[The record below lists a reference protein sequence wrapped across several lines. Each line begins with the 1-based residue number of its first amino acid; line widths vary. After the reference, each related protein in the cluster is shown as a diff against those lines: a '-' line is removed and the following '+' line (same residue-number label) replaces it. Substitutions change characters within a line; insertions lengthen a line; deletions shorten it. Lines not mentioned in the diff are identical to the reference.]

1 MKQLAILGA
10 GESGLGAA
18 LLAKREGYGVW
29 VSDMG
34 AISSARKE
42 ALIEAGIGFEEGGHD
57 EAKIL
62 SSDLIIKSPGIPD
75 KAPLIK
81 KAHEE
86 GIPVIDELEFACH
99 YSAGKVIA
107 ITGTNGKT
115 TTTLLTYH
123 LIKEAGLDVG
133 LAGNVGKSWAGQLV
147 DKDHDWWVIETSS
160 FQIDGFMCF
169 RPDIAMLTNI
179 TPDHLDRYE
188 YQLDN
193 YIISKMGIFKM
204 MTSRDKAIYYKED
217 LLSQKGL
224 QIKPAKAS
232 AFWISLEEKQEKGGF
247 SDGELLI
254 INAADK
260 TAKIPVSGLSIQG
273 KHNILNSLF
282 AGTAALMAGLTEEQL
297 IAGFKTFK
305 NAPHRMEL
313 IRTVDGVRFVNDSKG
328 TNVESTYY
336 ALGSYTDPMIWI
348 AGGVDKGNDYTVL
361 HDLVKD
367 GKVKVLICLGTDNE
381 KLKKA
386 FAGMIAE
393 IRETQDIREAVL
405 WGQQLAAKGEVVLL
419 SPACASFDLFK
430 NYEDRGEQF
439 RSAVLNLNENQKV

>member
-29 VSDMG
+29 VSDLG
-34 AISSARKE
+34 TISEERK
-42 ALIEAGIGFEEGGHD
+42 ALLEKAGIGFEEGKHD
-57 EAKIL
+57 EEKIL
-62 SSDLIIKSPGIPD
+62 SCDLIIKSPGIPD
-75 KAPLIK
+75 KAPLVK

-86 GIPVIDELEFACH
+86 GIPVIDELEFASH

-123 LIKEAGLDVG
+123 LLKEAGLDVG

-147 DKDHDWWVIETSS
+147 EKDHDWWVIEVSS
-160 FQIDGFMCF
+160 FQIDGFECF
-169 RPDIAMLTNI
+169 RPHIAMLTNI
-179 TPDHLDRYE
+179 TPDHLDRYD

-193 YIISKMGIFKM
+193 YILAKMNLFKM
-204 MTSRDKAIYYKED
+204 MTARDKAVFYKED
-217 LLSQKGL
+217 SLSQKGL
-224 QIKPAKAS
+224 QMKSTKAT
-232 AFWISLEEKQEKGGF
+232 AYWISLQEKQEKGGF
-247 SDGELLI
+247 IDGEKLI
-254 INAADK
+254 LKVAQKSA
-260 TAKIPVSGLSIQG
+260 TIPVSGLAIQG

-282 AGTAALMAGLTEEQL
+282 AGTASLMAGLTEEQL

-348 AGGVDKGNDYTVL
+348 AGGVDKGNDYSVL
-361 HDLVKD
+361 NDLVRD
-367 GKVKVLICLGTDNE
+367 GKAKALICLGTDNE

-386 FAGMIAE
+386 FAGIISE
-393 IRETQDIREAVL
+393 IRETQDIREAVA
-405 WGQQLAAKGEVVLL
+405 WGQELATEGEVVLL

-439 RSAVLNLNENQKV
+439 RAAVLALNEKQKV

>member
-1 MKQLAILGA
+1 
-10 GESGLGAA
+10 
-18 LLAKREGYGVW
+18 
-29 VSDMG
+29 
-34 AISSARKE
+34 
-42 ALIEAGIGFEEGGHD
+42 
-57 EAKIL
+57 
-62 SSDLIIKSPGIPD
+62 
-75 KAPLIK
+75 
-81 KAHEE
+81 
-86 GIPVIDELEFACH
+86 
-99 YSAGKVIA
+99 
-107 ITGTNGKT
+107 
-115 TTTLLTYH
+115 
-123 LIKEAGLDVG
+123 
-133 LAGNVGKSWAGQLV
+133 
-147 DKDHDWWVIETSS
+147 
-160 FQIDGFMCF
+160 MCF

-193 YIISKMGIFKM
+193 YIMSKMGLFNM
-204 MTSRDKAIYYKED
+204 MTTRDRAIYYKED
-217 LLSQKGL
+217 LLSQKGI

-232 AFWISLEEKQEKGGF
+232 PYWISLEENQNKGGF
-247 SDGELLI
+247 SDGEQLI
-254 INAADK
+254 INAAQK
-260 TAKIPVSGLSIQG
+260 TAVIPVSGLSIQG

-282 AGTAALMAGLTEEQL
+282 
-297 IAGFKTFK
+297 AGFKTFK

-367 GKVKVLICLGTDNE
+367 GKVKALICLGTDNE

-386 FAGMIAE
+386 FAGSISE

-405 WGQQLAAKGEVVLL
+405 WSQQLATQGEVVLL

-439 RSAVLNLNENQKV
+439 RAAVWNLTENQKG